1 MRYHIAPL
9 YRVTRYRTDPSVARN
24 IRLSE
29 TGAVIIVAWCHGNIR
44 LSETGVVRSG
54 TPQEAGEHRSHHL
67 YSPLASNFDM
77 EEPCFDSPITDQI
90 VGGRVDALRSCP
102 RTIVLGAVGCANSR
116 KGVFAHSIL
125 PYPGQENRGLWQ
137 DYLLT
142 RTAD

>member
-9 YRVTRYRTDPSVARN
+9 YRVTRYRMDPSVARN

-116 KGVFAHSIL
+116 IKVSSPIL
-125 PYPGQENRGLWQ
+125 SSLIQ
-137 DYLLT
+137 DRKTEALGKIIC
-142 RTAD
+142 